1 VSDGEAPNV
10 LVIAGLDPSGGA
22 GLVADVRVCER
33 HGCRPLAVAT
43 ALTEQTTQGLR
54 AVNPVDP
61 AIVREQLI
69 ALLSD
74 IELAAVK
81 IGMLGSVAM
90 AEMVAE
96 ALAMTAAPI
105 VWDPV
110 ARASHGATA
119 LTDDELGAAAG
130 VLGASCALITP
141 NADEACALTG
151 FGKHGPIRSVRDA
164 IGVASVL
171 RDQRDVAAVL
181 VKGGHWGDAEAIDVL
196 VAPAGVV
203 ELAGPRIAGASVHGT
218 GCALSTA
225 IACEL
230 ARGAA
235 LADACRAAKAFVA
248 ARIAAPARPGRGR
261 AAIV

>member
-1 VSDGEAPNV
+1 MSDDEAPNV

-22 GLVADVRVCER
+22 GLIADVRVCER

-61 AIVREQLI
+61 AMVREQLI

-96 ALAMTAAPI
+96 ALAMTAAPV

-119 LTDDELGAAAG
+119 LSDDELGAAAG
-130 VLGASCALITP
+130 VLGASCALMTP
-141 NADEACALTG
+141 NADEACAITG
-151 FGKHGPIRSVRDA
+151 LGPIESVRDA

-181 VKGGHWGDAEAIDVL
+181 VKGGHWGDAQAIDVL
-196 VAPAGVV
+196 VGPAGVV

>member
-1 VSDGEAPNV
+1 MAEAPNV

-22 GLVADVRVCER
+22 GLIADVRVCEL
-33 HGCRPLAVAT
+33 HGCRPVAVAT

-61 AIVREQLI
+61 AMVREQLI

-74 IELAAVK
+74 VELAAVK

-119 LTDDELGAAAG
+119 LSDDELGAAAG
-130 VLGASCALITP
+130 VLGPSCALVTP
-141 NADEACALTG
+141 NADEACAITG
-151 FGKHGPIRSVRDA
+151 LGAIGSARDA

-181 VKGGHWGDAEAIDVL
+181 VKGGHWGDAQAIDVL

-203 ELAGPRIAGASVHGT
+203 ELAGPRIPGASVHGT

-225 IACEL
+225 IACVL

-235 LADACRAAKAFVA
+235 LDVACRAAKAFVA
-248 ARIAAPARPGRGR
+248 ARIAAPVRPGRGR

>member
-1 VSDGEAPNV
+1 MAEAPNV

-22 GLVADVRVCER
+22 GLVADVRVCEL
-33 HGCRPLAVAT
+33 HGCRPVAVAT
-43 ALTEQTTQGLR
+43 ALTEQSTQGLR

-61 AIVREQLI
+61 AMVREQLI

-96 ALAMTAAPI
+96 ALAMTAAPV

-130 VLGASCALITP
+130 VLGASCALVTP
-141 NADEACALTG
+141 NADEACAITG
-151 FGKHGPIRSVRDA
+151 LGEIRSVRDA

-181 VKGGHWGDAEAIDVL
+181 IKGGHWGDAEAIDVL

-203 ELAGPRIAGASVHGT
+203 ELAGPRVAGASVHGT

-235 LADACRAAKAFVA
+235 LDVA
-248 ARIAAPARPGRGR
+248 
-261 AAIV
+261 

>member
-1 VSDGEAPNV
+1 MSDGEAPNV

-43 ALTEQTTQGLR
+43 ALTEQTTEGLR

-90 AEMVAE
+90 AEVVAE

-119 LTDDELGAAAG
+119 LSPDELGAAAG
-130 VLGASCALITP
+130 ALGASCALLTP
-141 NADEACALTG
+141 NADEACAITG
-151 FGKHGPIRSVRDA
+151 LGPIRSVRDA

-171 RDQRDVAAVL
+171 RDQRDVVAVL
-181 VKGGHWGDAEAIDVL
+181 VKGGHWGEAQAIDVL

-248 ARIAAPARPGRGR
+248 ARIAAPVRPGRGR

>member
-1 VSDGEAPNV
+1 MADAPSV

-22 GLVADVRVCER
+22 GLIADVRVCQL
-33 HGCRPLAVAT
+33 HGCRAVGVVT
-43 ALTEQTTQGLR
+43 ALTEQSTLGLR

-61 AIVREQLI
+61 AVVGEQLN

-74 IELAAVK
+74 VEVAAVK

-90 AEMVAE
+90 AEAVAE
-96 ALAMTAAPI
+96 ALQMTAAPI

-119 LTDDELGAAAG
+119 LVDHELAAAVG
-130 VLGASCALITP
+130 VLGPACALMTP
-141 NADEACALTG
+141 NADEACAITG
-151 FGKHGPIRSVRDA
+151 VGPIAAVGDA
-164 IGVASVL
+164 IGVASIL
-171 RDQRDVAAVL
+171 RDQRQVAAVL
-181 VKGGHWGDAEAIDVL
+181 VKGGHWGETDAIDVL
-196 VAPAGVV
+196 VAPAGVG
-203 ELAGPRIAGASVHGT
+203 ELRGPRVIDEPVHGT

-225 IACEL
+225 IACQL

-235 LADACRAAKAFVA
+235 LADACREAKAFVA
-248 ARIAAPARPGRGR
+248 ARITAPVRPGRGR

>member
-1 VSDGEAPNV
+1 MSDGEAPNV

-22 GLVADVRVCER
+22 GLIADVRVCER

-90 AEMVAE
+90 AEVVAE

-119 LTDDELGAAAG
+119 LSDDELGAAAG
-130 VLGASCALITP
+130 ALGASCALITP
-141 NADEACALTG
+141 NADEACAITG
-151 FGKHGPIRSVRDA
+151 LGPIASVRDE

>member
-1 VSDGEAPNV
+1 MADAPSV

-22 GLVADVRVCER
+22 GLVADVRVCEQ
-33 HGCRPLAVAT
+33 HGCRPLGVVT

-74 IELAAVK
+74 VEVAAVK

-90 AEMVAE
+90 AEAVAE
-96 ALAMTAAPI
+96 ALAATAAPI

-110 ARASHGATA
+110 ARASSGGTA
-119 LTDDELGAAAG
+119 LTDEELGAAVG
-130 VLGASCALITP
+130 VLGAACALVTP
-141 NADEACALTG
+141 NADEARWITG
-151 FGKHGPIRSVRDA
+151 VGAIASVPDA
-164 IGVASVL
+164 IGVASIL
-171 RDQRDVAAVL
+171 RDQRGVEAVL
-181 VKGGHWGDAEAIDVL
+181 VKGGHWGDAATAIDVL

-203 ELAGPRIAGASVHGT
+203 ELVGPRVAGGSVHGT

-225 IACEL
+225 IACNL
-230 ARGAA
+230 ARGATLEA
-235 LADACRAAKAFVA
+235 ACRAAKQFVA
-248 ARIAAPARPGRGR
+248 ERIAAPVRPGRGR
-261 AAIV
+261 AAVL

>member
-1 VSDGEAPNV
+1 MAEAPNV

-22 GLVADVRVCER
+22 GLVADVRVCEL

-61 AIVREQLI
+61 AMVREQLI

-130 VLGASCALITP
+130 ARGASCALVTP
-141 NADEACALTG
+141 NADEACAITG
-151 FGKHGPIRSVRDA
+151 LGPIDSVRGA

-203 ELAGPRIAGASVHGT
+203 ELAGPRIAGGSVHGT

-230 ARGAA
+230 ARGAT
-235 LADACRAAKAFVA
+235 LEGACRAAKAFVA
-248 ARIAAPARPGRGR
+248 ARIAAPVRPGRGR

>member
-1 VSDGEAPNV
+1 MAEAPNV

-22 GLVADVRVCER
+22 GLIADVRVCEL
-33 HGCRPLAVAT
+33 HGCRPVAVAT

-74 IELAAVK
+74 TELAAVK

-90 AEMVAE
+90 AEVLAE

-119 LTDDELGAAAG
+119 LSDDELGAAAG
-130 VLGASCALITP
+130 ALGASCALITP
-141 NADEACALTG
+141 NADEACAITG
-151 FGKHGPIRSVRDA
+151 LGPIASVRDA

-225 IACEL
+225 IACHL
-230 ARGAA
+230 ALGRG
-235 LADACRAAKAFVA
+235 LEEACRAARAYVADRVA
-248 ARIAAPARPGRGR
+248 APVSPGVGR
-261 AAIV
+261 ASVL

>member
-1 VSDGEAPNV
+1 MAEAPNV

-22 GLVADVRVCER
+22 GLVADVRVCEL

-61 AIVREQLI
+61 AMVREQLI

-96 ALAMTAAPI
+96 ALAMTAAPV

-130 VLGASCALITP
+130 ALGSSCALITP
-141 NADEACALTG
+141 NADEACAITG
-151 FGKHGPIRSVRDA
+151 LGPIGSVRDA

-196 VAPAGVV
+196 VAPGGVV

-218 GCALSTA
+218 GCALATA

-230 ARGAA
+230 ARGAT
-235 LADACRAAKAFVA
+235 LEGGCRAAKAFVA
-248 ARIAAPARPGRGR
+248 ARIAAPVRPGRGR

>member
-1 VSDGEAPNV
+1 MSDGEAPNV

-33 HGCRPLAVAT
+33 RGCRPLAVAT

-90 AEMVAE
+90 AEVVAE

-119 LTDDELGAAAG
+119 LSDDELGAAAG
-130 VLGASCALITP
+130 ALGASCALITP
-141 NADEACALTG
+141 NADEACAITG
-151 FGKHGPIRSVRDA
+151 LGPIASVRDA